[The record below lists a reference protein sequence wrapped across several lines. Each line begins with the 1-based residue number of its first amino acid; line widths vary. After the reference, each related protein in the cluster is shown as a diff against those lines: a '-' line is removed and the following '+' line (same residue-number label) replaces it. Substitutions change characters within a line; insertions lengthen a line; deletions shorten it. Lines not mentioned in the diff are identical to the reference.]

1 MRDEQRFLEAMGE
14 HRRLVLRLV
23 NLYVDDA
30 DERQDLEQEV
40 WLQAWKA
47 WPTFR
52 GEAKLSTWLYRVALN
67 TILTLKRRPRVVERN
82 DHLEQLPGVGH
93 DPSIRNDD
101 AQRLH
106 RALRLLPETDR
117 ALIALHLEGYDHAE
131 VGGILGLTANHVGVK
146 LHRIKARLTELLKP
160 D

>member
-23 NLYVDDA
+23 NLYADDA

-40 WLQAWKA
+40 WLQALEGLAHLPW
-47 WPTFR
+47 R
-52 GEAKLSTWLYRVALN
+52 GQAEHLAL
-67 TILTLKRRPRVVERN
+67 PRGVEHHPDPETAAPGGGRN
-82 DHLEQLPGVGH
+82 DRLEQLPGVGH

-106 RALRLLPETDR
+106 RAAPAAETDR